1 MEYDFEN
8 ALACSLQPWDQLEN
22 EEGENDKVF
31 GGIWKV
37 IGTKAGKIR
46 VGKTEE
52 RRKEIKRERAEKEG
66 KGKTKKRKGNGS
78 IWQLKVCIVAR
89 LLEILPVFKNDSH
102 YVFFSLIIN
111 LDYVTNSL

>member
-8 ALACSLQPWDQLEN
+8 ALACSPQPWDQLEN
-22 EEGENDKVF
+22 EKGKNDKVF

-52 RRKEIKRERAEKEG
+52 RRK
-66 KGKTKKRKGNGS
+66 
-78 IWQLKVCIVAR
+78 
-89 LLEILPVFKNDSH
+89 
-102 YVFFSLIIN
+102 
-111 LDYVTNSL
+111 